1 MSNMSKDDQ
10 SSLTSLAMQASQAGD
25 STRAIQ
31 LFEQVAKADP
41 GNAIPHYLMGA
52 EYAQLGRMIDAE
64 AAFARA
70 VLLAPALHMARFQLG
85 LLQYTER
92 RVAVAMM
99 TWKPLTE
106 LPASEPLH
114 CFVLGLAALARDDFD
129 EARARL
135 LEGIAANT
143 AHPPLNADMRMVLAR
158 IDALQGGAPAETP
171 GADAPAVD
179 SDVHVLLSNYQQQGP
194 AN

>member
-1 MSNMSKDDQ
+1 MSISRAQEIMDQ
-10 SSLTSLAMQASQAGD
+10 AISASRGGDFPKALQLFDEAAQAS
-25 STRAIQ
+25 
-31 LFEQVAKADP
+31 P

-52 EYAQLGRMIDAE
+52 EYAQLGQMVDAE

-70 VLLAPALHMARFQLG
+70 VLLDPGLHMARFQLG

-99 TWKPLTE
+99 TWKPLSE
-106 LPASEPLH
+106 LPASEPLNR
-114 CFVLGLAALARDDFD
+114 FVFGLAALARDEFD

-158 IDALQGGAPAETP
+158 IDALQGRAPTEP
-171 GADAPAVD
+171 SGDAAAAPD
-179 SDVHVLLSNYQQQGP
+179 GDTHVLLSNYQQQGP